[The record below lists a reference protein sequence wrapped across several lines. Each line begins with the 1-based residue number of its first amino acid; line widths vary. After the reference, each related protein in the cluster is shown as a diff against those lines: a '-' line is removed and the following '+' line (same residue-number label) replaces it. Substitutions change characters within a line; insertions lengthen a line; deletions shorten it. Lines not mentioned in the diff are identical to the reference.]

1 MATILQHPL
10 LTDFLYPLLL
20 VFFIVF
26 AILEKTNLL
35 GQQKKQLNAVI
46 SLVIGLIFVSAVFPK
61 IVVGNL
67 ILFLSVGLV
76 VIFIG
81 MLLWGFV
88 SGEGVIA
95 NKGMKKF
102 LAAII
107 IIAVVLALIG
117 ATGFGGGIEN
127 IFTNAFDFL
136 FNSNWSGGFWTNFLI
151 IAIVIGSILI
161 AIGIKKTVP
170 ASSS

>member
-26 AILEKTNLL
+26 ALLEKLKIL
-35 GQQKKQLNAVI
+35 GDEKHQINALV

-61 IVVGNL
+61 IIVGNL

-81 MLLWGFV
+81 MLLWGLVAGKVDF
-88 SGEGVIA
+88 
-95 NKGMKKF
+95 NRNMKIF
-102 LAAII
+102 LGII
-107 IIAVVLALIG
+107 IFIAVVLALIG
-117 ATGFGGGIEN
+117 VSGFGGGIEN
-127 IFTNAFDFL
+127 FFTNVFDFL
-136 FNSNWSGGFWTNFLI
+136 FNSNWSGGFWTNFLF
-151 IAIVIGSILI
+151 IAVILAVVLI
-161 AIGIKKTVP
+161 AIGVKVKK
-170 ASSS
+170 ASS